1 MDTDHAKRRMQEA
14 LAGLPDGHFEP
25 FAQAMADDL
34 VWTVTG
40 QTPFSRSYRGKKVVF
55 DELLH
60 RLAGRIDGPYRYVPE
75 RFIAD
80 GDMCVVEGRGNNLL
94 RDGRRYDN
102 TYCWV
107 CRIEDGKI
115 RELTEY
121 LDTDLV
127 MRLFSSR

>member
-1 MDTDHAKRRMQEA
+1 MQEA
-14 LAGLPDGHFEP
+14 VSSLADGHFEP
-25 FAQAMADDL
+25 FASALADDV

-40 QTPFSRSYRGKKVVF
+40 QTPFSRSYRGKQVVF
-55 DELLH
+55 DELLT
-60 RLAGRIDGPYRYVPE
+60 RLARRIDGPYRFKPQ
-75 RFIAD
+75 RFIAE
-80 GDMCVVEGRGNNLL
+80 GDMCVVEGRGENLL

-107 CRIEDGKI
+107 CRVEDGRI

-127 MRLFSSR
+127 TRLFTRGDPQR